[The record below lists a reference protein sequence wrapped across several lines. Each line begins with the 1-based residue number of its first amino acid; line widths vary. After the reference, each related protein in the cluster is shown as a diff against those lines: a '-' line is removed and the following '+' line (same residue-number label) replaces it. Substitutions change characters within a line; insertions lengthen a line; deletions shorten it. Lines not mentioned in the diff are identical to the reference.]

1 MIKLRKLLALVLAGT
16 LAFSMSV
23 TAFAETAHVQEE
35 EGAAGGTVV
44 YATSTFGQKFSPF
57 FYTTAYDAEVVELFT
72 GYTLASD
79 RGGAIVEN
87 GIEGETREYNGTDYD
102 YYGMG
107 DIEVVQND
115 DDSVDYNLTIRDDLV
130 FSDGVPVTIDDVIF
144 SIYVQCDPTYDGSST
159 FYALPITGMED
170 YRSGMESRL
179 SLILAAGPDG
189 YEENDY
195 FTEEQYTKFWDAFAV
210 AGDNFAQ
217 EILDYLVARGYNE
230 EDESVAAKA
239 ANWG

>member
-23 TAFAETAHVQEE
+23 TAFAETAEPAEETAEAEAEEEAAEE

-87 GIEGETREYNGTDYD
+87 GI
-102 YYGMG
+102 
-107 DIEVVQND
+107 
-115 DDSVDYNLTIRDDLV
+115 
-130 FSDGVPVTIDDVIF
+130 
-144 SIYVQCDPTYDGSST
+144 
-159 FYALPITGMED
+159 
-170 YRSGMESRL
+170 
-179 SLILAAGPDG
+179 
-189 YEENDY
+189 
-195 FTEEQYTKFWDAFAV
+195 
-210 AGDNFAQ
+210 
-217 EILDYLVARGYNE
+217 
-230 EDESVAAKA
+230 
-239 ANWG
+239 